1 MYPHR
6 IRLRG
11 PWQCEPLARL
21 PNESNAPLPTPFQ
34 MTMPC
39 RWRDGGLPDFAG
51 NVRFRR
57 RFGYPGRIDDYE
69 RVWLTFAGIEGA
81 AGIQLN
87 GKFLGKL
94 DKNSKSAEID
104 VTQLLRRRNEL
115 VVDVEAEG
123 HAGGLWGEVALEVR
137 CSAYLRGV
145 RFLQIAYGSMYR
157 LEVSGEVVG
166 TCERTL
172 ELYVIAGRSTV
183 AYQTIEATPNGQA
196 FQILSDPFPGDREK
210 ELPVRVDLVNGAC
223 SWFVVD
229 GTWQDMRKA
238 PST

>member
-21 PNESNAPLPTPFQ
+21 PNDSGAPLPPPFP

-39 RWRDGGLPDFAG
+39 RWRDGGLADFAG
-51 NVRFRR
+51 RVRFRR
-57 RFGYPGRIDDYE
+57 HFGYPGRIDDYE
-69 RVWLTFAGIEGA
+69 RVWLTFAGIAGV

-87 GKFLGKL
+87 GSSLGGL
-94 DKNSKSAEID
+94 DKDTKYVEFD
-104 VTQLLRRRNEL
+104 VTGLLQGRNEL
-115 VVDVEAEG
+115 FVDVEAEDD
-123 HAGGLWGEVALEVR
+123 AGGLWGEIALEVR

-145 RFLQIAYGSMYR
+145 RFHPVSDGNMVQ

-166 TCERTL
+166 TCERPL
-172 ELYVIAGRSTV
+172 ELYVVARRSTV
-183 AYQTIEATPNGQA
+183 AYRTIDATPNGQA
-196 FQILSDPFPGDREK
+196 FQILSDPFPGDLES

-223 SWFVVD
+223 SWFVVE
-229 GTWQDMRKA
+229 GICQNLRQTPFA
-238 PST
+238 